1 MLNGCQDDLAT
12 WQNWIVFD
20 KPRLEPEQGRKEE
33 KSDREKIDID
43 PKGFFRCF
51 VEPIR
56 TQEQNRWSYDWAA
69 MERSVG
75 GQTPVVAPGV
85 KVIVTRL

>member
-1 MLNGCQDDLAT
+1 MGVKMIWPHD
-12 WQNWIVFD
+12 NWIVFD
-20 KPRLEPEQGRKEE
+20 KPQLEPEQGCKEE
-33 KSDREKIDID
+33 QSDREKRDID
-43 PKGFFRCF
+43 LRESFGCN

-56 TQEQNRWSYDWAA
+56 TLKQNRWSLDWAA
-69 MERSVG
+69 IERSVG